1 MVKTCYFASMNQT
14 MRLILLGL
22 LVFASRWFF
31 LDAGYGAEEDAWGYA
46 VNALAMDSTHSYQYS
61 RLPGHPVPEWVY
73 YFLPVKHSFAFN
85 LCTAL
90 LSTIAVLLFYLICN
104 KYKLNA
110 TAGALMLAFTPVFY
124 IQSTNAMDYNWSLC
138 FLLASLYFAGRR
150 NIFLAAL
157 TLALATGCRITAI
170 LFILPLCIYLYKADK
185 SWKHIS
191 QLLILTPILS
201 ALCYLPLILKY
212 QLKFLTY
219 VNQFG
224 YPSVL
229 KTIYKVSFGVWGTL
243 GFVVVGIAFVFA
255 VQNILFHQQSR
266 KYKPILFGAFSAIII
281 YTLLFLYEPHKSAYL
296 IPVIPFVILVILIAH
311 QDKLWPMLVT
321 TSLVLSCFFAGINLA
336 EPNRSA
342 LPGKYALTRKVG
354 NLRICFDP
362 FSGNVSDDY
371 AKRTQRIKYAVSV
384 IEKAHLLQGR
394 NAVICGYWV
403 NMISIL
409 SIGQLNPQIM
419 LLHYADEETLLKL
432 KNENVG
438 IYYLPEQAIYND
450 LCYKKKF
457 TRQLAQNLMQ

>member
-1 MVKTCYFASMNQT
+1 MNQT
-14 MRLILLGL
+14 MRLILLGI

-46 VNALAMDSTHSYQYS
+46 MNALAMDSTHSYQYS
-61 RLPGHPVPEWVY
+61 RLPGHPVPEYIY
-73 YFLPVKHSFAFN
+73 YLLPVRHSFVFN

-138 FLLASLYFAGRR
+138 FLLASLNFAGRR
-150 NIFLAAL
+150 KIFLVAFM
-157 TLALATGCRITAI
+157 LALATGCRITAI

-185 SWKHIS
+185 SWKHIR
-191 QLLILTPILS
+191 QLLFLTPILS
-201 ALCYLPLILKY
+201 TLCYLPLILKY

-229 KTIYKVSFGVWGTL
+229 KTIYKASFGVWGTL
-243 GFVVVGIAFVFA
+243 GFIVIVIAFGYA
-255 VQNILFHQQSR
+255 LQNIIIGNQSR
-266 KYKPILFGAFSAIII
+266 KYKPILLCAASTIII
-281 YTLLFLYEPHKSAYL
+281 YTLLFFYEPHKSAYL
-296 IPVIPFVILVILIAH
+296 IPIIPFVFIIILIAL
-311 QDKLWPMLVT
+311 QDKVWPVVIT
-321 TSLVLSCFFAGINLA
+321 ASLATSCFFAGINLA

-342 LPGKYALTRKVG
+342 LPGKFALTRKV
-354 NLRICFDP
+354 NNQRICFDP
-362 FSGNVSDDY
+362 LSGNVVDDY
-371 AKRTQRIKYAVSV
+371 AKRIQRIKYAESV
-384 IEKAHLLQGR
+384 IEKVQHLQGG

-409 SIGQLNPQIM
+409 SIGHLNEQIT
-419 LLHYADEETLLKL
+419 LLHYADEQELIRL
-432 KNENVG
+432 KNANMK
-438 IYYLPEQAIYND
+438 IYYIPGQDSFND
-450 LCYKKKF
+450 VCFKSVF
-457 TRQLAQNLMQ
+457 THKWAKSLFP